1 MELTEAAVKSTSRR
15 YDASGRRAQA
25 ERSRTLTTDAAR
37 DLFLADGYAA
47 TTIASISARAGV
59 SVETVYKGFGGK
71 PGLVRAICAQALAGS
86 GSVPAE
92 QRSDELQRTEPD
104 PRAIVRGWGALTVEV
119 APRIFP
125 ILLLVRD
132 AALHDPAMADMQV
145 DLDDSRLARMTR
157 NATALADAGHLRP
170 GLTTLA
176 AAEVLWTYSSPEVY
190 ELLVLRR
197 GWTLERYAGFITEAM
212 IAALLPDHA

>member
-1 MELTEAAVKSTSRR
+1 MELMEVAVKSTPRR

-25 ERSRTLTTDAAR
+25 ERSRALIAGAAR
-37 DLFLADGYAA
+37 DLFLAHGYAA

-86 GSVPAE
+86 GPVPAE
-92 QRSDELQRTEPD
+92 QRSDELQRTEPN
-104 PRAIVRGWGALTVEV
+104 PRAIIRGWGALTVEV
-119 APRIFP
+119 APRIVP

-132 AALHDPAMADMQV
+132 AALHDPAMADMQIE
-145 DLDDSRLARMTR
+145 LDDSRLARMTR
-157 NATALADAGHLRP
+157 NATTLADAGHLRP
-170 GLTTLA
+170 GLTTPA
-176 AAEVLWTYSSPEVY
+176 AAEVLWTYSSPELY

-197 GWTLERYAGFITEAM
+197 GWATERYAGFITEAM
-212 IAALLPDHA
+212 IAALLPDHD

>member
-1 MELTEAAVKSTSRR
+1 MEVVVKSTPRR
-15 YDASGRRAQA
+15 YNASGRRAQA
-25 ERSRTLTTDAAR
+25 ERSLALIADAAG
-37 DLFLADGYAA
+37 DLFLTHGYAA
-47 TTIASISARAGV
+47 TTIASISAQAGV

-71 PGLVRAICAQALAGS
+71 PRLVRAICAQALAGS
-86 GSVPAE
+86 GSVAAE
-92 QRSDELQRTEPD
+92 QRSDELQRTEPN
-104 PRAIVRGWGALTVEV
+104 PRAIIRGWGALTVEV
-119 APRIFP
+119 APRIVP

-145 DLDDSRLARMTR
+145 ELDDSRLARMTR
-157 NATALADAGHLRP
+157 NATTLADAGHLRP

-176 AAEVLWTYSSPEVY
+176 AAEVLWTYSSPEFY

-212 IAALLPDHA
+212 IAALLPDHD